1 MSYRSWRPA
10 VEIARRS
17 GLAVSDVAGIL
28 GLLSLEGEV
37 IRGEEGWRR
46 ARSGV
51 PVA

>member
-1 MSYRSWRPA
+1 M
-10 VEIARRS
+10 
-17 GLAVSDVAGIL
+17 SDVAGIL

-37 IRGEEGWRR
+37 MRGEEGWRR